1 MAEDDEDDERVD
13 VAVVQVEVE
22 DRDDDRIASSP
33 PLGDLGDLG
42 DARCFIFKLVVA
54 ALRGLGSR

>member
-1 MAEDDEDDERVD
+1 MAADEEDDETVD
-13 VAVVQVEVE
+13 AAVVQVEVE
-22 DRDDDRIASSP
+22 DRDDDRIVSSP
-33 PLGDLGDLG
+33 PLGDLG